1 MNFLLAGAG
10 LDSDCEP
17 LPGSKPQIHSLA
29 VCCWAGFF
37 PLLCSS
43 FPTCTQ
49 GIKVPN
55 CPELGEAPMK
65 SHRLASTT
73 VAGIQINVSCYS
85 SFTKDLLSSW
95 HARLQTKTWGHK
107 DEP

>member
-17 LPGSKPQIHSLA
+17 LPGSKPQLHLLA
-29 VCCWAGFF
+29 ICCWAGFF
-37 PLLCSS
+37 PHLHFS

-55 CPELGEAPMK
+55 CPELGEASMK
-65 SHRLASTT
+65 SHRLVVTT
-73 VAGIQINVSCYS
+73 VADIQ
-85 SFTKDLLSSW
+85 
-95 HARLQTKTWGHK
+95 
-107 DEP
+107 